1 MARLGL
7 DRGARARRSPRG
19 FRVAA
24 RAGVGKASTRNHAC
38 DANRF
43 RIVFA
48 RTSHMHART
57 SGATSVMDISSLGVV
72 EDTSVQLCIYLLLET
87 SSIVCLLTLG
97 APKINT
103 FEFFLFGF
111 ATNVSPYSF
120 IKKVSMY
127 CYKYN
132 FSTFIIM

>member
-1 MARLGL
+1 
-7 DRGARARRSPRG
+7 
-19 FRVAA
+19 
-24 RAGVGKASTRNHAC
+24 
-38 DANRF
+38 
-43 RIVFA
+43 
-48 RTSHMHART
+48 MHART

-120 IKKVSMY
+120 IKKSQYVLLQM
-127 CYKYN
+127 
-132 FSTFIIM
+132 

>member
-24 RAGVGKASTRNHAC
+24 RAGVGKASTRNHAR

-103 FEFFLFGF
+103 FEFFFIWICYECIAIF
-111 ATNVSPYSF
+111 FYKKKSVCIATNV
-120 IKKVSMY
+120 ILVHL
-127 CYKYN
+127 
-132 FSTFIIM
+132 